1 MHIDK
6 MDKIQDILL
15 KAKLQFEAEEFQLAL
30 SDYQE
35 VVNLEP
41 NHVEAN
47 FMIGEIHHQL
57 GDMAKALSFYIKVS
71 DIQPE
76 HAKANVKI
84 EMINTILDYFNR
96 DMHNP

>member
-1 MHIDK
+1 MK
-6 MDKIQDILL
+6 EIQEILL
-15 KAKLQFEAEEFQLAL
+15 KAKQHIEAEEFQLAL
-30 SDYQE
+30 SMYQK
-35 VVNLEP
+35 VVEKDS

-57 GDMAKALSFYIKVS
+57 GDMAKALSYYIKVS
-71 DIQPE
+71 DLEPE
-76 HAKANVKI
+76 HTKANVKI

>member
-1 MHIDK
+1 ME
-6 MDKIQDILL
+6 KIQDILS
-15 KAKLQFEAEEFQLAL
+15 KAKLLFEAEEFQLSL
-30 SDYQE
+30 SDYKK
-35 VVNLEP
+35 VIALDTSNI
-41 NHVEAN
+41 EAN

-71 DIQPE
+71 DLQPE
-76 HAKANVKI
+76 HPKANVKI

>member
-1 MHIDK
+1 
-6 MDKIQDILL
+6 MDKIQEILL
-15 KAKLQFEAEEFQLAL
+15 KAELQFDAEEFQLAL
-30 SDYQE
+30 SDYHK
-35 VVNLEP
+35 VVCLEP

-47 FMIGEIHHQL
+47 FMIGEVHHQL

-71 DIQPE
+71 DIEPK
-76 HAKANVKI
+76 HKKANAKI

>member
-1 MHIDK
+1 MK
-6 MDKIQDILL
+6 EIQDILS

-30 SDYQE
+30 SDYQK
-35 VVNLEP
+35 VIDLDP
-41 NHVEAN
+41 NHIEAN

-71 DIQPE
+71 DLQPE

-84 EMINTILDYFNR
+84 EMINTILDYFNK

>member
-1 MHIDK
+1 MK
-6 MDKIQDILL
+6 EIQDILSN
-15 KAKLQFEAEEFQLAL
+15 AKLHFEAEEFQLAL
-30 SDYQE
+30 SDYRK
-35 VVNLEP
+35 VIDLDP
-41 NHVEAN
+41 NHIEAN

>member
-1 MHIDK
+1 MK
-6 MDKIQDILL
+6 EIQDILS

-30 SDYQE
+30 SDYHK
-35 VVNLEP
+35 VIDLEP
-41 NHVEAN
+41 NHIEAN

-71 DIQPE
+71 DLQPE

-84 EMINTILDYFNR
+84 EMINTILDYFNK

>member
-1 MHIDK
+1 MK
-6 MDKIQDILL
+6 EIQNILS

-30 SDYQE
+30 SDYQK
-35 VVNLEP
+35 VTDLDP
-41 NHVEAN
+41 NHIEAN

-71 DIQPE
+71 DLQPE

-84 EMINTILDYFNR
+84 EMINTILDYFNK

>member
-1 MHIDK
+1 MK
-6 MDKIQDILL
+6 EIQDILS

-30 SDYQE
+30 SDYQK
-35 VVNLEP
+35 VIGLEP
-41 NHVEAN
+41 NHIEAN

-71 DIQPE
+71 DLQPE

-84 EMINTILDYFNR
+84 EMINTILDYFNK

>member
-1 MHIDK
+1 MT
-6 MDKIQDILL
+6 KIKDVLL
-15 KAKLQFEAEEFQLAL
+15 KAKLQFEAEEFQLAI
-30 SDYQE
+30 SDYQT
-35 VVNLEP
+35 VIDLDP

-71 DIQPE
+71 DIEPD
-76 HAKANVKI
+76 HKKANVKI
-84 EMINTILDYFNR
+84 EMINTILAYFNR

>member
-1 MHIDK
+1 MEE
-6 MDKIQDILL
+6 IQDILS

-30 SDYQE
+30 SDYRKIID
-35 VVNLEP
+35 LDP

-57 GDMAKALSFYIKVS
+57 GDLAKALSSYIKVI

-76 HAKANVKI
+76 HPKANVKI
-84 EMINTILDYFNR
+84 EMINTILDYFNK

>member
-1 MHIDK
+1 MK
-6 MDKIQDILL
+6 EIQDILS

-30 SDYQE
+30 SDYQK
-35 VVNLEP
+35 VIDLEP
-41 NHVEAN
+41 NHIEAN

-71 DIQPE
+71 DLQPE

-84 EMINTILDYFNR
+84 EMINTILDYFNK

>member
-1 MHIDK
+1 MK
-6 MDKIQDILL
+6 EIQDILL
-15 KAKLQFEAEEFQLAL
+15 KAEKHIEAEEFQMSLCE
-30 SDYQE
+30 YQKIVE
-35 VVNLEP
+35 LDP
-41 NHVEAN
+41 NHIEAN

-71 DIQPE
+71 DLQPD
-76 HAKANVKI
+76 HSKANVKI